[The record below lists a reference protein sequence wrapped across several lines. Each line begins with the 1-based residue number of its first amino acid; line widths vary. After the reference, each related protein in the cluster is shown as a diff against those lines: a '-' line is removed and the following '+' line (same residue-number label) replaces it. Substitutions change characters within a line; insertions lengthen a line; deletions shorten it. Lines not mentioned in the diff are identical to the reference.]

1 MAEKTWQ
8 EINVAEEILKEVSQS
23 RDFHGGHQSI
33 HESLGIIVEEFDEYK
48 DEVKLHNPRK
58 GPERDRRVQIRKEL
72 IDIAASCL
80 KAVVDVID
88 NGKR

>member
-1 MAEKTWQ
+1 MALITLAET
-8 EINVAEEILKEVSQS
+8 NVATEIMKEVADS
-23 RDFHGGHQSI
+23 RDLHGGHTSI
-33 HESLGIIVEEFDEYK
+33 HESMGIILEEWNEYMA
-48 DEVKLHNPRK
+48 EVALHNPRK
-58 GPERDRRVQIRKEL
+58 GPDRDRRKQIRKEL

>member
-1 MAEKTWQ
+1 MALITLAET
-8 EINVAEEILKEVSQS
+8 NVATEILKEVAQS
-23 RDFHGGHQSI
+23 RDLHGGHTSI
-33 HESLGIIVEEFDEYK
+33 HESMGIILEEWDEYK

-58 GPERDRRVQIRKEL
+58 GPDRDRRQQIRKEL